1 MTRPMTFALTAMM
14 AFAPMD
20 AARAGGAQ
28 PVMEIVTYKLKP
40 DTDIAAYMDAAR
52 ATETFLQST
61 GAVIR
66 RALTVDADGIWTD
79 VIEWRSLS
87 QAKAAEAEAMQ
98 RPEFGIFFSSIDDS
112 TVSLRHADIVWRMD

>member
-1 MTRPMTFALTAMM
+1 MTRPMTFALTAMI
-14 AFAPMD
+14 AFAPME

-28 PVMEIVTYKLKP
+28 PVMEIVTYQLKP
-40 DTDIAAYMDAAR
+40 DTNVAAYMDSAR
-52 ATETFLQST
+52 ATEAFLQGT

-79 VIEWRSLS
+79 VIEWRSLA

-98 RPEFGIFFSSIDDS
+98 RPEFGLFFSAIDES